1 MRVHEVRPFDLCG
14 PPDAASCEQPTGA
27 ARGVPR
33 HLTHSFLDSL
43 GDDERDALIVAGQV
57 RKWSRGDVLMRSG
70 DRADSAILIL
80 SGLVKIHKTA
90 EASEV
95 VLALR
100 GPGDILG
107 EITAVRDSVRAA
119 SVVALKPVSGVVIS
133 VSSLRAFLAEHP
145 RAAIAFLELALTR
158 LASSDTRRMEFATSG
173 SLARVTSRLVELAE
187 RFGVPCAGGEVEVAL
202 PINQEELASW
212 SASSREST
220 ARALHTLR
228 SLGLIE
234 TGRLS
239 LLVRD
244 LDGLRGHAARL

>member
-1 MRVHEVRPFDLCG
+1 ME
-14 PPDAASCEQPTGA
+14 AGA
-27 ARGVPR
+27 HLPR

-43 GDDERDALIVAGQV
+43 GDDERDALIAAGQT
-57 RKWSRGDVLMRSG
+57 RSWAKGDVLMFAG
-70 DRADSAILIL
+70 DRGDSAIVIL

-90 EASEV
+90 SASEV
-95 VLALR
+95 VLALCGR
-100 GPGDILG
+100 GDILG
-107 EITAVRDSVRAA
+107 EITAVRDSVRGATVTA
-119 SVVALKPVSGVVIS
+119 LEPVAGVVIS
-133 VSSLRAFLAEHP
+133 VRSLRGFLGAHP
-145 RAAIAFLELALTR
+145 RAALAFLELALAR
-158 LASSDTRRMEFATSG
+158 LATSDRRRMEFATSG
-173 SLARVTSRLVELAE
+173 SLGRVTSRLVELAE
-187 RFGVPCAGGEVEVAL
+187 RFGVPGPDDGSIEVTL

-244 LDGLRGHAARL
+244 LDGLRDHAAQP